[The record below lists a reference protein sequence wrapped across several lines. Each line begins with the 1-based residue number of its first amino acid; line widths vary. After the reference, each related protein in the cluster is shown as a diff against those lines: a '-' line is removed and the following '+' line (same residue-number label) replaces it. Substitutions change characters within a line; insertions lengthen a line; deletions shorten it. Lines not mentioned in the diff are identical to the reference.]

1 MRAVNGKKAILFVSF
16 GVASASARHASLD
29 ACAEAIRHAFPDYL
43 VCQAYTSQF
52 MRKRLRAEGVLVPS
66 VEEALEDLRQRGV
79 ERVVLQPSHLTPGE
93 EYTQKVWLPASACQP
108 LFAELRIGSPLFA
121 EEKRDEELLRIIL
134 QSLDCRGTEQVV
146 LLGHGSPHQH
156 NPIYE
161 RLQRMADD
169 RNIPVHIGVLEP
181 LDWPGFREVL
191 NRLQQR
197 GAEAV
202 LLAPLLLAG
211 GVHVYRDMAGN
222 EPASWKS
229 RLLAAGFSVRTDLH
243 ALGERAAIREQFVRS
258 IRALLASD
266 K

>member
-1 MRAVNGKKAILFVSF
+1 MRGVNGKKAFLFVSF

-66 VEEALEDLRQRGV
+66 VEEALEDLRKRGV
-79 ERVVLQPSHLTPGE
+79 ARVVLQPSHLAPGE
-93 EYTQKVWLPASACQP
+93 EVT
-108 LFAELRIGSPLFA
+108 
-121 EEKRDEELLRIIL
+121 
-134 QSLDCRGTEQVV
+134 
-146 LLGHGSPHQH
+146 
-156 NPIYE
+156 
-161 RLQRMADD
+161 
-169 RNIPVHIGVLEP
+169 
-181 LDWPGFREVL
+181 
-191 NRLQQR
+191 
-197 GAEAV
+197 
-202 LLAPLLLAG
+202 G

-229 RLLAAGFSVRTDLH
+229 RLLAAGCSVRTDLH